1 MTYRYPGGLVRRTA
15 ANTSIT
21 GASGVWDLGSQAQ
34 AVKTNTWPISGLANP
49 ISGSLRFRN
58 SASAYLSRTPTVASG
73 ENQWT
78 FSTWVKRGFLT
89 SEQFIIGGN
98 TTTSGGVRNQL
109 LVLFNSDHN
118 LWVNAFTNASGYYFQ
133 RVSNAVYRD
142 TSAWYHL
149 VVQFDPDNGTSA
161 NRIIAYINGQQVSW
175 GTSSDSGAAGS
186 ISSSAYRSIN
196 NTYRNDINGGYQG
209 GGAPIYFGDGYQ
221 TEINMVS
228 GSLVSVSSFGQTS
241 PITGVWEPIKY
252 TGTYGTN
259 GFYLSLSD
267 TSSIGKDFSGN
278 GNNWTPNNISTA
290 SGSTFDL
297 MRDVPTQWAPQGVTD
312 VGGTVRGNYCTWNP
326 LNKSSNHN
334 STNGNLTAS
343 SSGGTSYGAIC
354 GTMGVSSGKW
364 YWEMTYTR
372 NGSTNSP
379 VIGFGNDLFRYTN
392 PPDGYL
398 GSDLNAGGI
407 NVINGNAAINAT
419 STAYGSAIATN
430 DVVMFAMDLDN
441 RKFYIGKNGT
451 WFNSGNPVAGTNQWP
466 YSATIVGSTFFP
478 AVNMFND
485 TGDANFGQR
494 PFAYTVPTGF
504 KSLCT
509 TNLPT
514 PTIGAT
520 VATAA
525 NKYFD
530 ATLYTG
536 NGGTQTIT
544 NAGGFQP
551 DFIWEKARSDAF
563 SHMLYN
569 SLSGVGK
576 YLRTNL
582 TSAEVTDATTL
593 TSFNSNGFTVGAG
606 DNGNNSGS
614 TAVAW
619 QWNAGGSTVTN
630 TSGSISSQVRANP
643 TAGFSI
649 ATWTGQ
655 TSGSATIGHGLG
667 VAPSVVLVKGRND
680 PGQWWMYHSAMGN
693 TKYIWLNNTSGSQ
706 TGSGT
711 NAFADT
717 APTSTVF
724 TVGTSFASSSPIVNW
739 VAYCFAPIAG
749 YSAFGSY
756 TGNGSS
762 DGPFVYLGFRPKWI
776 MIKRSDATTD
786 WTLLDT
792 ARDTYNGMLKIL
804 YPDSS
809 SNEDASSIRLD
820 SVSNGFKIRI
830 SSASQNYNTSSG
842 TYIYMAFA
850 EHPFKNALAR

>member
-1 MTYRYPGGLVRRTA
+1 MTYRYPGGLVRKTA

-49 ISGSLRFRN
+49 VSGSLRFRN

-78 FSTWVKRGFLT
+78 FSTWVKRGILT

-98 TTTSGGVRNQL
+98 TTTSGAVRNQL
-109 LVLFNSDHN
+109 LVLFDSNSN
-118 LWVNAFTNASGYYFQ
+118 LWINAFTNASGYYFQ

-142 TSAWYHL
+142 PSAWYHL

-297 MRDVPTQWAPQGVTD
+297 MRDVPTQYTPQGVTD
-312 VGGTVRGNYCTWNP
+312 VGGVVRGNYATLNP
-326 LNKSSNHN
+326 LDFTTVGTIS
-334 STNGNLTAS
+334 NGNLRFAQSTTTAR
-343 SSGGTSYGAIC
+343 SGRATF
-354 GTMGVSSGKW
+354 GVSSGKW
-364 YWEMTYTR
+364 YWEYTHL
-372 NGSTNSP
+372 GGNSSP
-379 VIGFGNDLFRYTN
+379 
-392 PPDGYL
+392 
-398 GSDLNAGGI
+398 GI
-407 NVINGNAAINAT
+407 GNASMTLDYYCGGDANGWSYFVGGGKYNNDVGT
-419 STAYGSAIATN
+419 SYGASYTTN
-430 DVVMFAMDLDN
+430 DVIGVALDMDAGTLV
-441 RKFYIGKNGT
+441 FYKNGA
-451 WFNSGNPVAGTNQWP
+451 SQGTAF
-466 YSATIVGSTFFP
+466 SSLTGTMFP
-478 AVNMFND
+478 AFSSSSVSNVTF
-485 TGDANFGQR
+485 TVNFGQQ
-494 PFAYTVPTGF
+494 PFAYTPPSGF

-536 NGGTQTIT
+536 TGATLSVT

-551 DFIWEKARSDAF
+551 DFVWLKSRSAATNHQAFDAVRGATKV
-563 SHMLYN
+563 SVIN
-569 SLSGVGK
+569 AAEAES
-576 YLRTNL
+576 
-582 TSAEVTDATTL
+582 TSANTI
-593 TSFNSNGFTVGAG
+593 TSFNSNGFTVGT
-606 DNGNNSGS
+606 N
-614 TAVAW
+614 TAINTSSATYVAW
-619 QWNAGGSTVTN
+619 QWWAGGSTVTN
-630 TSGSISSQVRANP
+630 TTGSISAQVRAS
-643 TAGFSI
+643 TTTGFSI
-649 ATWTGQ
+649 ATYTGNG
-655 TSGSATIGHGLG
+655 TGGATIGHGLG
-667 VAPSVVLVKGRND
+667 AAPSMLIFRNRDAADNSALVWHTGFNTNQGQMLLSSTAAIYNPGNGLYFNSTTPGASVVTLG
-680 PGQWWMYHSAMGN
+680 
-693 TKYIWLNNTSGSQ
+693 TSGG
-706 TGSGT
+706 TNGSGSNMIMYAWT
-711 NAFADT
+711 
-717 APTSTVF
+717 
-724 TVGTSFASSSPIVNW
+724 
-739 VAYCFAPIAG
+739 PIAG
-749 YSAFGSY
+749 FSAFGSY
-756 TGNGSS
+756 TGNGST
-762 DGPFVYLGFRPKWI
+762 DGPFVFTGFRPRYVMAKV
-776 MIKRSDATTD
+776 SSTTGPWNIFD
-786 WTLLDT
+786 SS
-792 ARDTYNGMLKIL
+792 RGTYNVNT
-804 YPDSS
+804 PDIWANSAIAETG
-809 SNEDASSIRLD
+809 NNIDFL
-820 SVSNGFKIRI
+820 SNGFKIRDAGGDLNG
-830 SSASQNYNTSSG
+830 SSA

-850 EHPFKNALAR
+850 ENPFKNSLAR